1 MNDLE
6 RALGRVL
13 RVGVTASAVA
23 LMTGFLI
30 VSISGTSVVSMRL
43 LTLGVLVLIATP
55 VARVFV
61 SAVSYVRG
69 RDWMFAILTLI
80 VLAELVASI
89 AAAIRG

>member
-13 RVGVTASAVA
+13 RIGVTASAVA
-23 LMTGFLI
+23 LLTGFAI
-30 VSISGTSVVSMRL
+30 AGISGTGDVSMRL

-55 VARVFV
+55 VARVV
-61 SAVSYVRG
+61 LSAVSYLRS
-69 RDWMFAILTLI
+69 RDWTFAVLTLI
-80 VLAELVASI
+80 VLGELVASI